1 MKPEISKAIGIFLA
15 VAGLI
20 GTVAQLL
27 TSPSSLSAA
36 SFLILFVTLLLLGG
50 WIIFQSMWQKLKTGR
65 ALPQIKNLDDISTRY
80 QIVQATAEEIDW
92 IAQLQTQVYSSAD
105 AVPKHVLMEWYKS
118 NPTGF
123 SIIKMQNGQKVG
135 HIDLLPLR
143 PSTFQTFLEGN
154 IVERDIRGDS
164 LFSQNEK
171 HLIKDLYVESIIVL
185 PPKGYSN
192 APAILSVLTNFKSL
206 VSRISNTANIENVYA
221 IAASKSGER
230 LLRKLGFDIIKP
242 SQSRKDKHDVFSAK
256 FAELVS
262 NITTICG
269 ARLPE
274 SPDLSISNE
283 TKNGDLA

>member
-1 MKPEISKAIGIFLA
+1 MKPEITKAVGIFLA
-15 VAGLI
+15 FAGFI

-27 TSPSSLSAA
+27 TVPSNLSAA
-36 SFLILFVTLLLLGG
+36 SFLILFVTLLLLGA
-50 WIIFQSMWQKLKTGR
+50 WIIFQSMWQNLKASR
-65 ALPQIKNLDDISTRY
+65 ALPEIKNLDDICTGY

-92 IAQLQTQVYSSAD
+92 IAQLETQVYSSAD

-123 SIIKMQNGQKVG
+123 SVIKMQNGQKVG

-164 LFSQNEK
+164 LFSQDEK

-192 APAILSVLTNFKSL
+192 APAILCVLTNFKSL
-206 VSRISNTANIENVYA
+206 VSRISNTTNIENVYA

-230 LLRKLGFDIIKP
+230 LLRRLGFDVIKP

-256 FAELVS
+256 FVELVS

-269 ARLPE
+269 AKFPE
-274 SPDLSISNE
+274 SSDATVNE
-283 TKNGDLA
+283 